1 MSSSPLR
8 LDEREPSRSFPSHRW
23 WDLFL
28 THSSLWQEEVIAA
41 KEAQEKCV
49 ASVVAQEQ
57 EHAVS
62 TCEDAFDHR
71 RKVSIVPSHS
81 HSSSVVHNP

>member
-1 MSSSPLR
+1 
-8 LDEREPSRSFPSHRW
+8 
-23 WDLFL
+23 
-28 THSSLWQEEVIAA
+28 VIAA

-62 TCEDAFDHR
+62 TWQKGFR
-71 RKVSIVPSHS
+71 S
-81 HSSSVVHNP
+81 